1 MSYTFPPELRQLV
14 QQGLATGRYPSEDAM
29 LVEALQVLRERDAD
43 LERFKAN
50 LRERL
55 DRLDRG
61 EGIELEN
68 DDALRGFFDDIQT
81 RGKERYDAG
90 KAAP

>member
-14 QQGLATGRYPSEDAM
+14 QQGLATGLYPSEDAM
-29 LVEALQVLRERDAD
+29 LVEALQVLRERDVD
-43 LERFKAN
+43 SERFKAN
-50 LRERL
+50 LSDRL

-61 EGIELEN
+61 ERIELEN

-81 RGKERYDAG
+81 RGKQRYDAD
-90 KAAP
+90 KAAQ